1 MAFLKKINSNAKT
14 AANTGFGD
22 NASNYGGR
30 FLNKDGKANLR
41 ITGIGFLERYSWYHS
56 MLAMPGMKFFLVI
69 LLFFIIVNF
78 IFAIIYYFLGVEHL
92 GGLVGQTQGEEFL
105 ESFFFSAQTFTTVG
119 YGRISP
125 VGFTTSAIAAFQ
137 ALVGLLS
144 FAVATGLMYARFS
157 KPTAYI
163 KFSHNALIAPF
174 KGGTALMMRLAPF
187 KNTTLSEAEVK
198 LTLAMMVEEE
208 GKSANRFY
216 PLELQLDKINT
227 LSLNWT
233 LVHPINE
240 ESPIFGFT
248 GDDFKNTRGELI
260 VFLRAFDDMFSNTVI
275 TRGSYT
281 FSEVVYGAAFNP
293 MYKRDEENSLTILD
307 LDKLNDYREVSL

>member
-1 MAFLKKINSNAKT
+1 MAFLRKINTKAKT

-30 FLNKDGKANLR
+30 FLNKNGKANIKR
-41 ITGIGFLERYSWYHS
+41 TGIGFWERYSWYHS
-56 MLAMPGMKFFLVI
+56 MLAISGMRFFLVI
-69 LLFFIIVNF
+69 LAFFIIVNF
-78 IFAIIYYFLGVEHL
+78 LFAVIYYVLGVEHL

-163 KFSHNALIAPF
+163 KFSNNAVIAPF
-174 KGGTALMMRLAPF
+174 KDATALMMRLAPF

-198 LTLAMMVEEE
+198 LTLAMMVEED
-208 GKSANRFY
+208 GKQVNRFY

-240 ESPIFGFT
+240 DSPIFGFS
-248 GDDFKNTRGELI
+248 GDDFKNNRGEII
-260 VFLRAFDDMFSNTVI
+260 VFLKAFDDMFSNTVI

-281 FSEVVYGAAFNP
+281 FTEVVYGAVFTP
-293 MYKRDEENSLTILD
+293 MYQKDDENRMTILD
-307 LDKLNDYREVSL
+307 LDKLNDYRMVTL